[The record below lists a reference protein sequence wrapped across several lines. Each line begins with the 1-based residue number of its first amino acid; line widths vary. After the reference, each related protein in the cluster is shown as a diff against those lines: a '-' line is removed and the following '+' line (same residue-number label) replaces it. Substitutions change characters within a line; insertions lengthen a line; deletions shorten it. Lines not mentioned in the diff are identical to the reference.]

1 MSISKKKIKPRQ
13 IKGKDV
19 FDQVAEDFVS
29 ESFWSRNPEENEN
42 NSGNKR
48 TAEQKEKDRLQVIFD
63 TVDDFAINTKKIERF
78 KDITLDRIRYGV
90 FLAIPECQ
98 EVKKKEFWLHYKVNA
113 GTLSVRRFED
123 DVQSVRDYIL
133 KAYFKSKTPK
143 VIQNL
148 YEAASDKGIFWVSTA
163 AIKLFLQ
170 YIEEFSEKNSTDL
183 NLSGGV
189 TVQFW
194 VGQSPFINPETT
206 KKQTAAQEKEPEK
219 PVRTVTKSWKTK
231 KKKKPANKPQPKK

>member
-29 ESFWSRNPEENEN
+29 ESFWSRNPEESSKN
-42 NSGNKR
+42 GNQKR
-48 TAEQKEKDRLQVIFD
+48 TEEEREKARLELIFE
-63 TVDDFAINTKKIERF
+63 TVEDFAENAKKMERF
-78 KDITLDRIRYGV
+78 KDIRFDRICFGV

-98 EVKKKEFWLHYKVNA
+98 DLKKVDFARFYKVDP
-113 GTLSVRRFED
+113 GTLSDRRLRD

-148 YEAASDKGIFWVSTA
+148 YEAASDKGVFWVSTA

-219 PVRTVTKSWKTK
+219 PVRTATKSWKTK
-231 KKKKPANKPQPKK
+231 KKKKPANKPQLKK